1 MDGFSSANPNLIQN
15 NAGLPHHSFQ
25 SEAGF
30 LPQPSFGATFA
41 SPQASVQSF
50 QPQCPISQVQCEQL
64 LNYLKAV
71 TASGSGIGTSAA
83 YQVATVMASAP
94 IIQPALP
101 PNSASPSTINASNF
115 SVKCISS
122 PPVKHLVVLLYFR

>member
-1 MDGFSSANPNLIQN
+1 MDGFASTNPNLIQN
-15 NAGLPHHSFQ
+15 NAGFPNHSFQ

-41 SPQASVQSF
+41 SPQTSVQSF

-71 TASGSGIGTSAA
+71 TASGSGIGTSTTH
-83 YQVATVMASAP
+83 QVATVMASAP
-94 IIQPALP
+94 IIQHALP
-101 PNSASPSTINASNF
+101 PNSASSFTIDASNF
-115 SVKCISS
+115 SSN
-122 PPVKHLVVLLYFR
+122 PF